1 MLCAEWYNVVDC
13 RQMSTV
19 ESMSKAFFAVD
30 SGACPYP
37 DLCTPE
43 QPWQPL
49 IHRAILDS
57 SGQSLIHREQM
68 ELLKPQNPK
77 PLKQA
82 RAGAAGAAEAL
93 EP

>member
-43 QPWQPL
+43 QPCNAF
-49 IHRAILDS
+49 IITCFT
-57 SGQSLIHREQM
+57 
-68 ELLKPQNPK
+68 
-77 PLKQA
+77 
-82 RAGAAGAAEAL
+82 GAKRL
-93 EP
+93 VEPT